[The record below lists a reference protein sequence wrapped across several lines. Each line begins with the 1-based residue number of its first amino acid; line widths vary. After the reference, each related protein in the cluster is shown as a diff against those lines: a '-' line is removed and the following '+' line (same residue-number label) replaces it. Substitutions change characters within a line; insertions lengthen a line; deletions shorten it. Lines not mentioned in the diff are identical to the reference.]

1 MSSEEIKKDPFIK
14 SLFDEAGIAQPSGN
28 FTNQIISAIKSQ
40 SKESA
45 FVYKPII
52 SKNAWLVMAF
62 MVFSLFVYLII
73 GNAEAG
79 QGVNLYGYTLNMDAS
94 FLKEFFSKFAFS
106 FELSPILKTSFLALI
121 VFTFSNLIIFELR
134 SRSFF
139 K

>member
-1 MSSEEIKKDPFIK
+1 MSSKDIKKDPFIK
-14 SLFDEAGIAQPSGN
+14 SIFDEAGVAQPSGN
-28 FTNQIISAIKSQ
+28 FTNQIISAIKAQ

-52 SKNAWLVMAF
+52 SKNAWLIMAF
-62 MVFSLFVYLII
+62 LVFSLFVYLLT
-73 GNAEAG
+73 GNADAA
-79 QGVNLYGYTLNMDAS
+79 QGINLYGFS
-94 FLKEFFSKFAFS
+94 FNLDTSFIKEFFGRFVFS

>member
-14 SLFDEAGIAQPSGN
+14 SIFDEAGEVKPSNN

-62 MVFSLFVYLII
+62 LVVSLFVYLIA

-79 QGVNLYGYTLNMDAS
+79 QGINLYGYSLKLDAS
-94 FLKEFFSKFAFS
+94 FIQGFFSKLAFS

>member
-1 MSSEEIKKDPFIK
+1 MSSKDIKKDPFIK
-14 SLFDEAGIAQPSGN
+14 SIFDEGGVEQPSGN
-28 FTNQIISAIKSQ
+28 FTNQIISAIKAQ
-40 SKESA
+40 SRESA

-62 MVFSLFVYLII
+62 LVISLFVYLLI
-73 GNAEAG
+73 GNADAA
-79 QGVNLYGYTLNMDAS
+79 QGIKLYGFS
-94 FLKEFFSKFAFS
+94 FNLDTSFIKDFFGRFAFS

-121 VFTFSNLIIFELR
+121 VFTFSNLIIFEVR

>member
-1 MSSEEIKKDPFIK
+1 MSSKDIKKDPFIK
-14 SLFDEAGIAQPSGN
+14 SIFDEAGEAHPSAS
-28 FTNQIISAIKSQ
+28 FTTQIINVIKSET
-40 SKESA
+40 KESA

-62 MVFSLFVYLII
+62 LVISLFVYLLV
-73 GNAEAG
+73 GNSEAG
-79 QGVNLYGYTLNMDAS
+79 QGINLYGYSLNMDTS
-94 FLKEFFSKFAFS
+94 IVKGFFSKLVFS